1 MDDGIECFPIAR
13 RSSSSA
19 INDQSIGRLRDLRI
33 EVVHQHAQGSFLMPA
48 FAAAF
53 CATRGAD
60 ESLSAHNFS
69 CPLSNSPAR
78 MAEAT
83 CAISLAS
90 GRSCKSGAAYLRTIV
105 C

>member
-1 MDDGIECFPIAR
+1 MDDGIECFPVA
-13 RSSSSA
+13 RSSPRPA
-19 INDQSIGRLRDLRI
+19 INNQSIGRLSDLRI
-33 EVVHQHAQGSFLMPA
+33 EIVHQHAQRSFLMPA

-53 CATRGAD
+53 CATRGTD
-60 ESLSAHNFS
+60 ESLSAHKDS

-90 GRSCKSGAAYLRTIV
+90 GRSCKSGAAYLRTIA
-105 C
+105 